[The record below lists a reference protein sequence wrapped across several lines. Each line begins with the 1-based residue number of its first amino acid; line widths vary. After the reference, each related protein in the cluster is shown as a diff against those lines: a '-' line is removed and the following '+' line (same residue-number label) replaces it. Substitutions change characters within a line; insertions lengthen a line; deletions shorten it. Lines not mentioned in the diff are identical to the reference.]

1 MAAPRQTGHLDVKI
15 GLTNILVTT
24 RLKAFDFYTRI
35 RGFVKKRRS
44 RWGRTVAAI
53 GHIVKLFMPANLAGY
68 RLGRDRGSPNDGS
81 TVFSKRVMA
90 QIRSPVRV
98 RT

>member
-1 MAAPRQTGHLDVKI
+1 VKI
-15 GLTNILVTT
+15 GPTNILVDDQD
-24 RLKAFDFYTRI
+24 KALDFHTRI
-35 RGFVKKRRS
+35 LGFVKKRRS
-44 RWGRTVAAI
+44 RWGHSAAAI